1 MVRQDRVVNA
11 QGPGP
16 GPSEADADGLA
27 GLAFE
32 LGVLKRLRRTGW
44 AYAGVRDAESIA
56 DHSMRVAQLASLIAA
71 EEGADPA
78 RAALLAIWHDSQET
92 RSGDIPHTARPY
104 MAVRIDPEAITAD
117 QVAGLPEAAA
127 KTVRETVSEYEAQTT
142 LEARCARDADKL
154 ECLIQAVEYQAGG
167 NTGVQGW
174 ITSSRA
180 AIRTR
185 TAERIAEAA
194 LRISPLAWR
203 NR

>member
-1 MVRQDRVVNA
+1 VSA
-11 QGPGP
+11 QEPEPGRT
-16 GPSEADADGLA
+16 GADADGLA

-44 AYAGVRDAESIA
+44 SHAGIRDGESVAE
-56 DHSMRVAQLASLIAA
+56 HSLRVAQLASLIAA

-78 RAALLAIWHDSQET
+78 RAALMAIWHDSQET

-104 MAVRIDPEAITAD
+104 MAARIDPEAITVD

-127 KTVRETVSEYEAQTT
+127 KTVQETVSEYEAQTT

-154 ECLIQAVEYQAGG
+154 ECLIQAVEYQAAG

>member
-1 MVRQDRVVNA
+1 MSA
-11 QGPGP
+11 QEPEPG
-16 GPSEADADGLA
+16 STDAHVDTAADGLA

-44 AYAGVRDAESIA
+44 AHAGVRDAESIA

-104 MAVRIDPEAITAD
+104 MAARIDPEAITAD
-117 QVAGLPEAAA
+117 QVVGLPEAAA
-127 KTVRETVSEYEAQTT
+127 KTVKETVSEYEAQAT
-142 LEARCARDADKL
+142 LEAQCARDADKL

>member
-1 MVRQDRVVNA
+1 MNA

-44 AYAGVRDAESIA
+44 AHAGVRDAESIA

-203 NR
+203 TR

>member
-1 MVRQDRVVNA
+1 MSA
-11 QGPGP
+11 QEPEPGP
-16 GPSEADADGLA
+16 TDADADGLA

-44 AYAGVRDAESIA
+44 AHAGIRDAESVA

-78 RAALLAIWHDSQET
+78 RATLLAIWHDSQET

-104 MAVRIDPEAITAD
+104 MAARIDPEAITAD

-127 KTVRETVSEYEAQTT
+127 KTVQETVSEYEAQAT

-154 ECLIQAVEYQAGG
+154 ECLIQAVEYQAAG

-185 TAERIAEAA
+185 TAERIADAA

>member
-1 MVRQDRVVNA
+1 VTVEEPEPV
-11 QGPGP
+11 P
-16 GPSEADADGLA
+16 ADAAADGLA
-27 GLAFE
+27 SLAFE
-32 LGVLKRLRRTGW
+32 LGVLKHLRRTGW
-44 AYAGVRDAESIA
+44 SHVGIRDAESVA
-56 DHSMRVAQLASLIAA
+56 DHTARVAQLASLIAA

-78 RAALLAIWHDSQET
+78 RAAMLAIWHDSQET

-104 MAVRIDPEAITAD
+104 MTARIDPEAITAD

-127 KTVRETVSEYEAQTT
+127 KTVQETVAEYEAQATP
-142 LEARCARDADKL
+142 EARCARDADKL
-154 ECLIQAVEYQAGG
+154 ECLIQAVEYQAAG

-185 TAERIAEAA
+185 TAERIADAA
-194 LRISPLAWR
+194 LRISPLTWR